1 MWKDLLY
8 YFGYATHPTEENST
22 GYFEMEP
29 NETDLENFMAFKK
42 FNQEQLDFILNNK
55 EEAEKIRYVC
65 IADEEFK
72 PKFGSDKAVLHKYA
86 MDF

>member
-42 FNQEQLDFILNNK
+42 FN
-55 EEAEKIRYVC
+55 
-65 IADEEFK
+65 
-72 PKFGSDKAVLHKYA
+72 
-86 MDF
+86 